1 MIVLVVLL
9 LVLCLCISIIAYRG
23 TVSMSTVDI
32 TKKEYGKRVVTDA
45 SKVSLTT
52 TTTTTTTMAVAISS
66 LSSSVSLLH
75 YFCQYYHDY
84 NHLH

>member
-23 TVSMSTVDI
+23 TVSMSTIDI

-45 SKVSLTT
+45 SKVSL
-52 TTTTTTTMAVAISS
+52 
-66 LSSSVSLLH
+66 LLQYHHHHHQYHHH
-75 YFCQYYHDY
+75 Y
-84 NHLH
+84 